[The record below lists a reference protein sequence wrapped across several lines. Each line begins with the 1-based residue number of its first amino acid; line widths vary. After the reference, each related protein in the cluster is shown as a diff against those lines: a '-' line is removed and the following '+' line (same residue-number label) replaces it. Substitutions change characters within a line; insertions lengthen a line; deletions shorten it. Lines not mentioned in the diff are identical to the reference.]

1 MQIVLTKVAQYD
13 TCMSGHCILSLKLNN
28 YKGTPLLGG
37 HGEYPSLRGGP
48 NTPWGGADGIN
59 N

>member
-1 MQIVLTKVAQYD
+1 MQIVPTKVAQLD

-28 YKGTPLLGG
+28 YKGIPLLGG
-37 HGEYPSLRGGP
+37 QGEYPSLRGGQ
-48 NTPWGGADGIN
+48 NTPRVGADGIN